1 MREWKIWRLAIEQ
14 KRGEG
19 REGAFLVLVTSL
31 HADIVFF
38 QTRKQQMP
46 HEPDEYIFLSFILA
60 T

>member
-1 MREWKIWRLAIEQ
+1 MEQ
-14 KRGEG
+14 KCGEG
-19 REGAFLVLVTSL
+19 REGSFLVLVTSL

-46 HEPDEYIFLSFILA
+46 YEPAGYVFLSFILA